1 MEQNLIGRPKQN
13 RVSTKKARQFR
24 YTLTLTLMA
33 LPGIISL
40 IIFNY
45 LPMAG
50 VVIAFKR
57 YIPRKGI
64 FGSPWVGL
72 ENFEFFFSSQDA
84 ARTIRNT
91 VLYSA
96 GFLILD
102 LILGVLI
109 AVLLYN
115 LKKATHVKVYHTI
128 ILLPKFLSIVI
139 VSFIVYALL
148 SPSYGAINQII
159 VALGG
164 TKVQWYTEP
173 EYWPAIL
180 TIVHA
185 WMTIGGGCLYYY
197 AALTGLDP
205 ALLESADLEGAS
217 SVQKAWYIMIPEL
230 VPIMVMMTV
239 LGIGHLFGGDMGLF
253 YQVPKDQGVLYPV
266 TDTISTYTYRA
277 LLDGSMSRSAAVGLF
292 QSAVGLVLVV
302 TTNAIVRKI
311 SPENAI
317 F

>member
-1 MEQNLIGRPKQN
+1 MAREVINNNQNKPMSRKQ
-13 RVSTKKARQFR
+13 RQFR
-24 YTLTLTLMA
+24 YTLTLSLMA
-33 LPGIISL
+33 LPGLISL

-45 LPMAG
+45 LPMG
-50 VVIAFKR
+50 GLVIAFKN
-57 YIPRKGI
+57 YVPRKGI
-64 FGSPWVGL
+64 FGSDWVGF
-72 ENFEFFFSSQDA
+72 ENFKFFFTSQDA
-84 ARTIRNT
+84 VRTIRNT

-102 LILGVLI
+102 LILGVVI

-115 LKKATHVKVYHTI
+115 LKKESSVKIYHTI

-139 VSFIVYALL
+139 ISFIVYALL
-148 SPSYGAINQII
+148 SPSYGLLNQII

-164 TKVQWYTEP
+164 DKIQWYSNAS
-173 EYWPAIL
+173 YWPAIL

-205 ALLESADLEGAS
+205 SLLESAELDGAT
-217 SVQKAWYIMIPEL
+217 SVQRAWYIMIPEL
-230 VPIMVMMTV
+230 IPIMVMMTV

-253 YQVPKDQGVLYPV
+253 YQVPKDQGILYPT
-266 TDTISTYTYRA
+266 TDTINTYTYRA
-277 LLDGSMSRSAAVGLF
+277 LLSGSMARSAAVGFF
-292 QSAVGLVLVV
+292 QSAVGLFLVV
-302 TTNAIVRKI
+302 VTNAIVKKI